1 MSMLTPPGMG
11 GKYRVTG
18 AAYPRMSRPRRRRK
32 IVFAVLGS
40 VLALALLGYGALQLI
55 DVFRGDNG
63 DKRNAVAGKHCPTAS
78 AKPAVPAKVANVASA
93 PAAEA
98 ESDPNAGPNPGP
110 AASGAPALPQPG
122 QITVNVYNA
131 TPRAGLA
138 KAVGDELHA
147 RGFVI
152 GHVGN
157 APADFDKKVPGP
169 GILLG
174 SPKTDKA
181 AYSVL
186 ATQLDGTTQQTDTRE
201 GAEIDLIL
209 GDSFKELKPKAD
221 ADAALAVLANP
232 VPAPA
237 ATC

>member
-18 AAYPRMSRPRRRRK
+18 AAYPRMSRKRSRRR
-32 IVFAVLGS
+32 IVLSVLGS

-55 DVFRGDNG
+55 DVFRGDTA
-63 DKRNAVAGKHCPTAS
+63 KRNAAAAAEDCEKKAADAATKG
-78 AKPAVPAKVANVASA
+78 A
-93 PAAEA
+93 PAA
-98 ESDPNAGPNPGP
+98 SAGP
-110 AASGAPALPQPG
+110 AVVLPQPG

-138 KAVGDELHA
+138 KAVGDELQK

-152 GHVGN
+152 GKVGN
-157 APADFDKKVPGP
+157 APADFDKKVPGA

-174 SPKTDKA
+174 SPTTDKA

-186 ATQLDGTTQQTDTRE
+186 GAQLAGTTQQTDARE
-201 GAEIDLIL
+201 SADIDLIL
-209 GDSFKELKPKAD
+209 GDAFKELSTKED
-221 ADAALAVLANP
+221 ADKALALLANP
-232 VPAPA
+232 SPAPA
-237 ATC
+237 KC

>member
-18 AAYPRMSRPRRRRK
+18 TAYPRMSRPRRRRK
-32 IVFAVLGS
+32 IVFALVGS

-55 DVFRGDNG
+55 DVFGGG
-63 DKRNAVAGKHCPTAS
+63 DKKSAAAAAKDCPTAS
-78 AKPAVPAKVANVASA
+78 ATPAK
-93 PAAEA
+93 AA
-98 ESDPNAGPNPGP
+98 PGP
-110 AASGAPALPQPG
+110 AASAAPAVALPQPG

-138 KAVGDELHA
+138 KAVGDELKK
-147 RGFVI
+147 RGFTI

-174 SPKTDKA
+174 SPRTDKA

-186 ATQLDGTTQQTDTRE
+186 GTQLTGVTQQTDTRE
-201 GAEIDLIL
+201 GADIDLIL
-209 GDSFKELKPKAD
+209 GGSFKELNTKED
-221 ADAALAVLANP
+221 ADKALAVLANP
-232 VPAPA
+232 APAPSPKK
-237 ATC
+237 C

>member
-32 IVFAVLGS
+32 IVLALLGS

-55 DVFRGDNG
+55 DVFGGDG
-63 DKRNAVAGKHCPTAS
+63 SGKRDTAASDGNCPTAS
-78 AKPAVPAKVANVASA
+78 ASAKPANAVKPATA
-93 PAAEA
+93 PDA
-98 ESDPNAGPNPGP
+98 GP
-110 AASGAPALPQPG
+110 AASKAPAVALPQPG

-138 KAVGDELHA
+138 KAVGDELKK
-147 RGFVI
+147 RGFAI

-174 SPKTDKA
+174 SPRTDKA

-186 ATQLDGTTQQTDTRE
+186 GTQLAGVTTQTDARE
-201 GAEIDLIL
+201 GADIDLIL
-209 GDSFKELKPKAD
+209 GDSFKELSTKED
-221 ADAALAVLANP
+221 ADKALAVLANP
-232 VPAPA
+232 PAPA
-237 ATC
+237 PSAKC

>member
-1 MSMLTPPGMG
+1 MG

-18 AAYPRMSRPRRRRK
+18 TAYPRMSRPRRRRK
-32 IVFAVLGS
+32 LVFALLGS

-55 DVFRGDNG
+55 DVFRGDS
-63 DKRNAVAGKHCPTAS
+63 GKHNAAAKDCPTGAAS
-78 AKPAVPAKVANVASA
+78 AT
-93 PAAEA
+93 AAGA
-98 ESDPNAGPNPGP
+98 ANPGP
-110 AASGAPALPQPG
+110 AASGAPAAVLPQPG

-138 KAVGDELHA
+138 KAVGDELKK
-147 RGFVI
+147 RGFTI

-174 SPKTDKA
+174 SPRTDKA

-186 ATQLDGTTQQTDTRE
+186 GAQLAGVTQQTDTRE
-201 GAEIDLIL
+201 GADIDLIL
-209 GDSFKELKPKAD
+209 GDSFKELNKKED
-221 ADAALAVLANP
+221 ADKALAVLANP
-232 VPAPA
+232 APAPSPKK
-237 ATC
+237 C